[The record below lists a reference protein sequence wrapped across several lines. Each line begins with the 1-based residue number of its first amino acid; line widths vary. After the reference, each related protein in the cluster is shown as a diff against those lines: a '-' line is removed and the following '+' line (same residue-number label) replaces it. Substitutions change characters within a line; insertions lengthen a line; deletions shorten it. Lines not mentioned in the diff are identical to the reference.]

1 MPRVAI
7 KKNDY
12 IIKDFRR
19 WLIGELKIQGLRQSD
34 MAQWFGISQQA
45 VSVKLKSGNFDMKE
59 LLIIFEKLN
68 TDSETVRNIFRR

>member
-19 WLIGELKIQGLRQSD
+19 WLIGELKVQGLRQAD
-34 MAQWFGISQQA
+34 MAQWLGISQQA
-45 VSVKLKSGNFDMKE
+45 VSAKLKSGNFDMKE

>member
-19 WLIGELKIQGLRQSD
+19 WLIGELKVQGLRQAD
-34 MAQWFGISQQA
+34 MAQWLGISQQA
-45 VSVKLKSGNFDMKE
+45 VSAKLKSGKFDMKE